1 MSTAAGL
8 GALGEGI
15 IRGMKLGSDM
25 NDAEQRRGLMGL
37 QMKREQAAIDKE
49 AQFNDLSKQLA
60 QEYTDLRDGKGAY
73 APAEGQTYNPA
84 DPRVGDIHY
93 SRIEPLLKQ
102 QAALSGKN
110 PELVSKELRDL
121 RRERYAENVF
131 RAAQLFD
138 AGDVEG
144 GTAVLQPLYNRVFTD
159 GTDVK
164 GVAYNKANDS
174 LSMTLLRDGKESVV
188 DMPRAKLVDML
199 TYGALNTG
207 DAVRFRVQR
216 ADKAED
222 RKFEAGE
229 RDKDR
234 GLKRELNESDN
245 RAAMQRTQAT
255 VSGGIRQAEI
265 GRESRISAGANAR
278 EERNEDDVVKGL
290 PLAFGYDPKNQL
302 QADGERDLFS
312 ARSSQALSI
321 FKTTKQIA
329 KDIPPPDQYGL
340 ATIVRGLEKDPK
352 TGKRGI
358 TKENIREIPGA
369 PGYFAVDYKGVQA
382 VVPPGIISK

>member
-1 MSTAAGL
+1 MGIAAGL
-8 GALGEGI
+8 GALGEGFV
-15 IRGMKLGSDM
+15 RGVKLGSDLS
-25 NDAEQRRGLMGL
+25 DAEQRRGLQGL

-49 AQFNDLSKQLA
+49 AQFNDLSKQLS
-60 QEYTDLRDGKGAY
+60 QEYSDLRDGKGAY

-138 AGDVEG
+138 AGDVDG

-207 DAVRFRVQR
+207 DAVKLRMQR
-216 ADKAED
+216 SEKAED

-229 RDKDR
+229 KEKDR
-234 GLKRELNESDN
+234 GLRKDLSEADN
-245 RAAMQRTQAT
+245 KAAMQRTQAT
-255 VSGGIRQAEI
+255 VTGGIRQAEI
-265 GRESRISAGANAR
+265 GRESRQNNAANLR
-278 EERNEDDVVKGL
+278 EDRAEDDVIKGL
-290 PLAFGYDPKNQL
+290 PLAFGYDPKNQF

-312 ARSSQALSI
+312 ARSSQAMSI
-321 FKTTKQIA
+321 FQATRGLGFQ
-329 KDIPPPDQYGL
+329 PPDQYGL

-352 TGKRGI
+352 TGRPSI
-358 TKENIREIPGA
+358 PKENVREVQGRPGF
-369 PGYFAVDYKGVQA
+369 FAVKYKGVEA
-382 VVPPGIISK
+382 IVPPGIISK

>member
-1 MSTAAGL
+1 MSIAAGL
-8 GALGEGI
+8 GALGEGFV
-15 IRGMKLGSDM
+15 RGVKLSSDLA
-25 NDAEQRRGLMGL
+25 DAEQRRGLQGL

-49 AQFNDLSKQLA
+49 NQFNDLSKQLS
-60 QEYTDLRDGKGAY
+60 QEYMDLRDGKGAY

-207 DAVRFRVQR
+207 DAVKIRMQR
-216 ADKAED
+216 ADKEGD

-234 GLKRELNESDN
+234 GLKRDLNESDN
-245 RAAMQRTQAT
+245 RAAMQRTQISAGAT
-255 VSGGIRQAEI
+255 VRAAELGVE
-265 GRESRISAGANAR
+265 GRRNAGANAR
-278 EERNEDDVVKGL
+278 DDKDYDDFQNQINDALGWNKSN
-290 PLAFGYDPKNQL
+290 PLVTPEQL
-302 QADGERDLFS
+302 QARNRDAAAMTNIWNTTRDIGGKKLSAYEVAQVVRGIEGKTAKYAQKDG
-312 ARSSQALSI
+312 
-321 FKTTKQIA
+321 
-329 KDIPPPDQYGL
+329 Y
-340 ATIVRGLEKDPK
+340 TIVDVGGIRAVLPK
-352 TGKRGI
+352 
-358 TKENIREIPGA
+358 
-369 PGYFAVDYKGVQA
+369 
-382 VVPPGIISK
+382 